1 MRWTW
6 VDASINNN
14 MCFIPGNLNT
24 GLLRHWINYRF
35 SVDVRALT
43 TAGCKAHFF
52 ATYLFGC
59 MCGWS
64 LALLTLERTVSVLY
78 PLRARQICS
87 RRNMTIAFLIVTV
100 LLFLANSHLLYFSRL
115 YDLQYYDSDIDQ
127 MVNYSQCKVEEKH
140 YDLVMDILYWQDM
153 LLSSAVPSGLI
164 FIGNALIIYRLT
176 IAQIKRRKNMNV
188 DSSKQVGVGSITLML
203 IVISLMFLIT
213 TLPITIFFFQQ
224 DIWFDLDSLDGLV
237 KSHFTH
243 SVVTMF
249 YYGNNM
255 INFWLYFLSGR
266 KFRQTFVAI
275 FCPCRKQAPQST
287 TMASSLSQSG
297 TTEVQTTSK
306 FWSRNCVWN
315 NWYADNRKVL
325 K

>member
-1 MRWTW
+1 
-6 VDASINNN
+6 

-24 GLLRHWINYRF
+24 GLLRLWINNRF
-35 SVDVRALT
+35 SVDMRALT

-87 RRNMTIAFLIVTV
+87 RKNMTIAFIIVTI
-100 LLFLANSHLLYFSRL
+100 LLFLANSHLLYFCRL
-115 YDLQYYDSDIDQ
+115 YDLQYYNDDFDQ
-127 MVNYSQCKVEEKH
+127 MVNYTQCKVEDKH
-140 YDLVMDILYWQDM
+140 FDLVMDILYWQDM
-153 LLSSAVPSGLI
+153 ILSSAAPSSLI
-164 FIGNALIIYRLT
+164 FIGNALIIYRLI

-213 TLPITIFFFQQ
+213 TLPITIFFAQRKV
-224 DIWFDLDSLDGLV
+224 WFDYGSLDGLV
-237 KSHFTH
+237 KVQFTY
-243 SVVTMF
+243 SVVTMLN
-249 YYGNNM
+249 YGNSM

-266 KFRQTFVAI
+266 KFRHTFVAI
-275 FCPCRKQAPQST
+275 FCPCRKQATQST

-297 TTEVQTTSK
+297 TTEVQTTSN
-306 FWSRNCVWN
+306 F
-315 NWYADNRKVL
+315 
-325 K
+325 